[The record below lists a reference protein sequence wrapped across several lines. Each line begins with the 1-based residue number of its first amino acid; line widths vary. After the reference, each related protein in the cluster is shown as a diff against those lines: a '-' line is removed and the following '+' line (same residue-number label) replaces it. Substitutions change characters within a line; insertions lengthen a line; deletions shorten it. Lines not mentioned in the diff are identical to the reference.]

1 MYVCLCN
8 NVTESDVQDA
18 VRDGA
23 RTLECLADS
32 LGVSTCC
39 GQCAYHADECLQVA
53 LTTVSVVPVLP
64 AGQAPSEPTFH
75 AAP

>member
-1 MYVCLCN
+1 MYVCICN
-8 NVTESDVQDA
+8 NVTESDVHEA

-53 LTTVSVVPVLP
+53 LTTITAGPALP
-64 AGQAPSEPTFH
+64 TGAALSEPTFH